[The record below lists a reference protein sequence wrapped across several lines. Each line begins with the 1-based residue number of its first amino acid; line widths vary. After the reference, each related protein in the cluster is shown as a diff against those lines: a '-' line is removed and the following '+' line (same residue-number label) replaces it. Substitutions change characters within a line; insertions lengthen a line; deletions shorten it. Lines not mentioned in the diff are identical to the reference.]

1 MDESKQSYPSVRAY
15 QKNLL
20 DLKYSVDLMR
30 DYNFRFHKD
39 YGTGLGIT
47 EAARGLQR
55 TAQWMTGDTTDDG
68 KASVLHYNRRDVRQ
82 TYVLEQTRTHTRGFE
97 QEVGT

>member
-1 MDESKQSYPSVRAY
+1 MYKDFSTHNDNVDSYNRMDESKQYYPNVRAY

-20 DLKYSVDLMR
+20 DLKYTVDLMR

-55 TAQWMTGDTTDDG
+55 TAEWMTGAMGNLPSSDTI
-68 KASVLHYNRRDVRQ
+68 
-82 TYVLEQTRTHTRGFE
+82 GFPA
-97 QEVGT
+97 

>member
-1 MDESKQSYPSVRAY
+1 MYKDFSTHNDNVDSYNRMDESNQYYPNVRSY

-39 YGTGLGIT
+39 YGGLRHYRSRTGYSG
-47 EAARGLQR
+47 
-55 TAQWMTGDTTDDG
+55 
-68 KASVLHYNRRDVRQ
+68 RQ
-82 TYVLEQTRTHTRGFE
+82 SG
-97 QEVGT
+97 